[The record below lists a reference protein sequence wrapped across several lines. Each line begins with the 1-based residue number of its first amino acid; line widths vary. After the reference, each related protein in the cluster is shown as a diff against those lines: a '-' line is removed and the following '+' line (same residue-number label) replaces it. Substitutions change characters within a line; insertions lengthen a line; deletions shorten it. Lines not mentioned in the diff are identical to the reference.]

1 MYVSTDKIL
10 QIDIIKITHE
20 LKSIDH
26 AKRST
31 TYNRINRHYYWFKMY
46 VSIQQYIKTCH
57 ACKRIKHYRDAKQ
70 KLFNF
75 LSISKNSFQNISIDF
90 ITSLSIYKRHELNY
104 EHIIIVINRLFKKK
118 RFIFL
123 HFLNVNT
130 IIQIFIEWI

>member
-31 TYNRINRHYYWFKMY
+31 IYNKVNRYYYWFKMY
-46 VSIQQYIKTCH
+46 VSIQQYIKTCY
-57 ACKRIKHYRDAKQ
+57 ACKKIKHYRDAKQ